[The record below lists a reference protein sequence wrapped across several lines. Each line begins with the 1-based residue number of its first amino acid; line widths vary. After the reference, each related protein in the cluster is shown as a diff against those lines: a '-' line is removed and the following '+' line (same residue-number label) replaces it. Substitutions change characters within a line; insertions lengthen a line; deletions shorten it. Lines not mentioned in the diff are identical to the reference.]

1 MSPRQTLAKPKDAIL
16 DAATDL
22 FSQNGYGGTTI
33 RDIAKVV
40 GVLPGSLYAHIQ
52 SKDEVLLEI
61 VEAGID
67 QFLEAAEAT
76 ASIKDPQE
84 RLRAAIKNHVMVVAE
99 NPNRMLVVFHQW
111 RYLAGE
117 SRERVLEKRRRYE
130 EVFAKIIKSGMRAG
144 VFNKRLDQRIAVLS
158 ALGALNW
165 TAEWLHP
172 EGPRNP
178 EEIAERL
185 ADAILMGL
193 LTT

>member
-67 QFLEAAEAT
+67 HFLETAEAT
-76 ASIKDPQE
+76 ASIKDPEQ
-84 RLRAAIKNHVMVVAE
+84 RLRAAIKGHVTVVSE

-111 RYLAGE
+111 RYLEGE
-117 SRERVLEKRRRYE
+117 NRARVLEKRRRYE
-130 EVFAKIIKSGMRAG
+130 EIFAKIIKSGVRAG
-144 VFNKRLDQRIAVLS
+144 TFSKQLDQRIALLS
-158 ALGALNW
+158 LLGSLNW

-172 EGPRNP
+172 EGPRDP
-178 EEIAERL
+178 EEIADRL
-185 ADAILMGL
+185 ADTILMGL
-193 LTT
+193 LAS